1 MRLRFKSLLRLTDII
16 MCICVFMLLQE
27 EQIEQRGMLYS
38 IKPEF
43 GGHRFP
49 QHSSSG
55 GSSNSGAASSQ
66 HVDESEEVVYAI
78 GDDDEDAAGE
88 QQAHH
93 LLYEDK
99 SFDTNNLMPD

>member
-16 MCICVFMLLQE
+16 MCGCVFLVLQE

-49 QHSSSG
+49 QHSSS

>member
-1 MRLRFKSLLRLTDII
+1 MRLRFKSFLRLTDII
-16 MCICVFMLLQE
+16 MCVCVSLLLQE

-55 GSSNSGAASSQ
+55 SSNSGAAISQ